1 MTMSTLPCEKLSLSV
16 SFSTPVF
23 FIHIFATMS
32 FIVRRNLGRRVYSL
46 NLAGA
51 AFQPRTSSA
60 FPLSRFFTTPAAPI
74 PGPASNSKPA
84 SASGP
89 SSNAKPEKIQNTGLN
104 DSPELFLNEGT
115 GGENKVDWSKSF
127 HGLSAEPF
135 KKEAADVLLA
145 PLDPEEVEV
154 KPGMFN

>member
-1 MTMSTLPCEKLSLSV
+1 MSTLPYEKLSLSAG
-16 SFSTPVF
+16 FSTPV

-51 AFQPRTSSA
+51 TFQPRTSSA

-154 KPGMFN
+154 KPGAFD